1 MKNNKKGFT
10 LIELLAVIV
19 ILAVVMLIAV
29 SAVGPL
35 MAKSRKGSLSDE
47 GLGAISA
54 AQSAYQAEQMNATS
68 AIKPTSTVC
77 FDLKYLAVKNY
88 FTKGNGDGYD
98 GSVLVKYDGNAK
110 YTYTFWISNGTYVF
124 GTSKNGA
131 TLGSGVDP
139 NDIDLE
145 NNTTVRDV
153 TTTEPK
159 ASNDCG
165 GLGST
170 SGSGVVY
177 CKALVDASGN
187 VTGTECSS

>member
-47 GLGAISA
+47 GIAAISA
-54 AQSAYQAEQMNATS
+54 AQTAYQAEQMNATS

-88 FTKGNGDGYD
+88 FTKGNGDGYT
-98 GSVLVKYDGNAK
+98 GSILVKYDGSGK

-124 GTSKNGA
+124 GENAENGI
-131 TLGSGVDP
+131 DP
-139 NDIDLE
+139 NNIDLE
-145 NNTTVRDV
+145 NENIVKDGDRAKSNCNSKGTVNCTV
-153 TTTEPK
+153 S
-159 ASNDCG
+159 AAG
-165 GLGST
+165 
-170 SGSGVVY
+170 
-177 CKALVDASGN
+177 DAS
-187 VTGTECSS
+187 CS